1 VSAATPFTGLGR
13 RRYDRVSDQYSV
25 WDVPVPKFKGPTRTQ
40 QLRDLI
46 REHGQLNAAQLAV
59 MAGLESSA
67 LVGGLLK
74 HDLHLGRVKFDGV
87 GYLWNDDYNE
97 RLGEAIADAIALLRR
112 HGYVVQKNNE
122 ERTNVDIT

>member
-1 VSAATPFTGLGR
+1 MSATPFTGLGR

-46 REHGQLNAAQLAV
+46 LEHVRLTAAQLAV

-74 HDLHLGRVKFDGV
+74 HDLHLGRIKFDGV
-87 GYLWNDDYNE
+87 GYLWNADYNE
-97 RLGEAIADAIALLRR
+97 RLGESIADAIALLRR
-112 HGYVVQKNNE
+112 HGYRVEKNNE
-122 ERTNVDIT
+122 ERTHVEIK